1 MNEILVILALI
12 LLNGLL
18 SGAEI
23 AIVAVRP
30 SRLEELQR
38 TGRSSAAAAKR
49 LREQPERF
57 LATVQIGITVAAAA
71 AAAFGGASLADD
83 LAAPLAALPLV
94 SGWAEELAFALV
106 VGGISFLSIV
116 LGELV
121 PKSLALRVS
130 ERYALLAA
138 RPLLALSQLARPVVW
153 VLTASSNAV
162 LRLFGDRTTFT
173 EARLSLDELRSVVS
187 DAGRLGTMQAE
198 VSDIATRALDF
209 GELAAADVMIHRRFV
224 VALPRDAS
232 GELVRG
238 TFEKQGH
245 QRLPVYVQS
254 LDNVVG
260 YLSWR
265 DVLTCLWQGRPVSV
279 EALVR
284 PALFVPEGT
293 LAVDLLHEMREKRTH
308 LAIVVDEHGGMEGIV
323 TLEDLLE
330 ELVGEIHS
338 EHATPAGSSLVR
350 EPGGTFVVPGL
361 AAIREVNRETGLG
374 LDEPEEVS
382 TIGGLCVQL
391 NEERMPA
398 KGDVLVVSDG
408 TRIEILDASPRRV
421 RSVRL
426 RPPSAAAGAL
436 APAAAAS
443 RGA

>member
-1 MNEILVILALI
+1 
-12 LLNGLL
+12 
-18 SGAEI
+18 
-23 AIVAVRP
+23 
-30 SRLEELQR
+30 
-38 TGRSSAAAAKR
+38 
-49 LREQPERF
+49 
-57 LATVQIGITVAAAA
+57 
-71 AAAFGGASLADD
+71 
-83 LAAPLAALPLV
+83 
-94 SGWAEELAFALV
+94 
-106 VGGISFLSIV
+106 
-116 LGELV
+116 
-121 PKSLALRVS
+121 
-130 ERYALLAA
+130 
-138 RPLLALSQLARPVVW
+138 
-153 VLTASSNAV
+153 
-162 LRLFGDRTTFT
+162 
-173 EARLSLDELRSVVS
+173 
-187 DAGRLGTMQAE
+187 MQAE

-279 EALVR
+279 EA
-284 PALFVPEGT
+284 